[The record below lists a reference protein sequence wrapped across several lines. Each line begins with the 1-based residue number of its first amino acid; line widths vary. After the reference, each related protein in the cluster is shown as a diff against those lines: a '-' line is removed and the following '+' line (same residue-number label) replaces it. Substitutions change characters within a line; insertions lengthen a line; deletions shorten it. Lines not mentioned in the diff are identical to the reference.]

1 MLEHRE
7 HGGRGRKWKVEGL
20 GPPLAG
26 TCLKIGFL
34 ALVRSLM
41 ATHPPENLLLED
53 DSETKVTGSDASRK
67 ARSMATSPSV
77 DFPLELPRWAC

>member
-7 HGGRGRKWKVEGL
+7 HGAVAEGARWEGL
-20 GPPLAG
+20 EPSPAG

-53 DSETKVTGSDASRK
+53 DSGTKVTGLDASRK
-67 ARSMATSPSV
+67 ARSMAASPSV